1 MTEVIS
7 LAQIAENTPS
17 NDTDFC
23 SNGDYMLRH
32 FAGDRHATKSNVI
45 LPQAVKID
53 GISIFM
59 CTKGESKITI
69 NFHRDR
75 LCAGSIIVL
84 SPNDV
89 IEPDGD
95 TLSNVEG
102 YAIFLPMEFVKLLSL
117 DSNTLNYSNIA
128 LDVSPMIQLD
138 DDNLRLFEGYFNL
151 LELNATIN
159 RESSVYTR
167 NISRSVV
174 GAMLYQLMAFAEV
187 NSVSD
192 TEEDTRETGKNTG
205 RRRYYVKDFMSL
217 LQQDYKQHRSVGHY
231 AEKLFISAKYL
242 SLIIKEATGRT
253 ATEWID
259 HFVILEAKN
268 LLRYSGRN
276 IQQIAYDLNFHNQSA
291 FGKYFKQ
298 LTGMSPSDFRKT

>member
-1 MTEVIS
+1 MTQVIN
-7 LAQIAENTPS
+7 LAQIAENI
-17 NDTDFC
+17 DKAEIDFC

-32 FAGDRHATKSNVI
+32 FTGASNAPQRNDI
-45 LPQAVKID
+45 LPAAVKID
-53 GISIFM
+53 GLTIFL
-59 CTKGESKITI
+59 CTKGETEITI
-69 NFHRDR
+69 NFHSYK
-75 LCAGSIIVL
+75 LTAGSIMVL

-89 IEPDGD
+89 VEPESSSF
-95 TLSNVEG
+95 TNIEG
-102 YAIFLPMEFVKLLSL
+102 YAIFIPIEFMQLLSL
-117 DSNTLNYSNIA
+117 DSNTLDYSNIS
-128 LDVSPMIQLD
+128 LDATPTLQLD
-138 DDNLRLFEGYFNL
+138 DERLKLFSGYFNL

-159 RESSVYTR
+159 REPSVYTR

-174 GAMLYQLMAFAEV
+174 GAMIYQLMAIARQYK
-187 NSVSD
+187 ND
-192 TEEDTRETGKNTG
+192 RDKPEESSTGAG

-217 LQQDYKQHRSVGHY
+217 LQKDYKQHRSVGHY

-242 SLIIKEATGRT
+242 SLIIKESTGRT

-298 LTGMSPSDFRKT
+298 LTGMSPSEFRKT